1 MHALAHQ
8 LGPVWLTHKSSSWIK
23 NDDSCAHRHLNSV
36 SNRNELRTIKH
47 LQPPRHAG
55 GWLLQAEESAKLS
68 AGMAIAAG
76 QMQASSLCSQT
87 LYK

>member
-1 MHALAHQ
+1 L
-8 LGPVWLTHKSSSWIK
+8 
-23 NDDSCAHRHLNSV
+23 
-36 SNRNELRTIKH
+36 LRAKKH

-55 GWLLQAEESAKLS
+55 DWLLQAEESAMLL

-76 QMQASSLCSQT
+76 QMQASSLCSQP